1 MFPSLSSR
9 MHRGLLAST
18 ALLLAPLGCATS
30 SQAGAAR
37 DEAALRTDEPP
48 RMKPKWGM
56 VIHGGAGGISREN
69 LTPEREAAMRAAL
82 TEALQAGHA
91 VLAKGGRS
99 LDAVTAAIRVLEDS
113 PYFNAG
119 KGAVFNH
126 DGVTELDAA
135 VMDGKTRMA
144 GAVAGVHHIQN
155 PIDLARRV
163 MEKSP
168 HVMLVGDGAEAF
180 ARSQGMPLVD
190 AKYFY
195 TEERWQGLQRALEQE
210 RAKEA
215 PPAEQGQPPT
225 QGLAPAQPVTP
236 GQPPA
241 QGATPA
247 QPSSPTQPP
256 TQGLAPAQPV
266 TPGQP
271 PAQGATPAQPSS
283 PTQPPAPARPA
294 TPAQPQP
301 GSSLT
306 PGVAP
311 ITGDHKFGTVG
322 AVALDMEGNLAAGTS
337 TGGMTNKRFGRVG
350 DSPIIGAGTYAD
362 ERCAVSATG
371 HGEFF
376 IRYTVARDICARVEY
391 QDLPL
396 LEAANHV
403 VNDVLVRAGGEGG
416 VIAMDRQ
423 GHVAMPF
430 NSSGM
435 YRGYIGEDGTPTV
448 SIFQQP

>member
-1 MFPSLSSR
+1 MSPSFPSRL
-9 MHRGLLAST
+9 HRGLLAST

-37 DEAALRTDEPP
+37 DEAALRTDEAP
-48 RMKPKWGM
+48 RVKPRWGL
-56 VIHGGAGGISREN
+56 VIHGGAGVISREN

-82 TEALQAGHA
+82 TQALQAGHA

-99 LDAVTAAIRVLEDS
+99 MDAVTAAIRVMEDS

-126 DGVTELDAA
+126 DGVNELDAA

-155 PIDLARRV
+155 PIDLARLV

-168 HVMLVGDGAEAF
+168 HVMMVGDGAEAF
-180 ARSQGMPLVD
+180 AQSQGMPLVD

-210 RAKEA
+210 KAKEA
-215 PPAEQGQPPT
+215 PPA
-225 QGLAPAQPVTP
+225 
-236 GQPPA
+236 
-241 QGATPA
+241 
-247 QPSSPTQPP
+247 
-256 TQGLAPAQPV
+256 
-266 TPGQP
+266 
-271 PAQGATPAQPSS
+271 
-283 PTQPPAPARPA
+283 
-294 TPAQPQP
+294 

-306 PGVAP
+306 PGVDP

-350 DSPIIGAGTYAD
+350 DAPIIGAGTYAD

-391 QDLPL
+391 QELPL
-396 LEAANHV
+396 PEAANHV
-403 VNDVLVRAGGEGG
+403 INDVLVKAGGEGG

-423 GHVAMPF
+423 GHVATPF

-448 SIFQQP
+448 AIFQQP

>member
-1 MFPSLSSR
+1 MSPSFSSR

-48 RMKPKWGM
+48 RVKPKWGL
-56 VIHGGAGGISREN
+56 VIHGGAGVISREN

-82 TEALQAGHA
+82 TQALQAGHA

-99 LDAVTAAIRVLEDS
+99 MDAVTAAIRVMEDS

-126 DGVTELDAA
+126 DGVNELDAA

-155 PIDLARRV
+155 PIDLARLV

-168 HVMLVGDGAEAF
+168 HVMMVGDGAEAF
-180 ARSQGMPLVD
+180 AQSQGMPLVD
-190 AKYFY
+190 AKYFF

-210 RAKEA
+210 KAKQA
-215 PPAEQGQPPT
+215 PPAEQGQPST
-225 QGLAPAQPVTP
+225 QGLSPVQPSAPGQPPTPGVTP
-236 GQPPA
+236 GQPVTPEQPPA
-241 QGATPA
+241 SAPQPGQPATSAQPSSPAQLPKQGATPA
-247 QPSSPTQPP
+247 QP
-256 TQGLAPAQPV
+256 V
-266 TPGQP
+266 
-271 PAQGATPAQPSS
+271 
-283 PTQPPAPARPA
+283 

-306 PGVAP
+306 PGVDP

-322 AVALDMEGNLAAGTS
+322 AVALDMDGNLAAGTS

-350 DSPIIGAGTYAD
+350 DAPIIGAGTYAD

-396 LEAANHV
+396 PEAANYV
-403 VNDVLVRAGGEGG
+403 VNDVLVKAGGEGG

-435 YRGYIGEDGTPTV
+435 YRGYISEDGTPTV
-448 SIFQQP
+448 AIFQQP

>member
-1 MFPSLSSR
+1 MSPTFSPR
-9 MHRGLLAST
+9 MHRSLLAGT
-18 ALLLAPLGCATS
+18 ALLLAPMGCATS
-30 SQAGAAR
+30 SQVGAAR

-48 RMKPKWGM
+48 RVKPKWGL
-56 VIHGGAGGISREN
+56 VIHGGAGVISREN
-69 LTPEREAAMRAAL
+69 LSPEREAAMRAVL
-82 TEALQAGHA
+82 TQALQAGHA

-126 DGVTELDAA
+126 DGVNELDAA

-144 GAVAGVHHIQN
+144 GAVAGVRHIQN
-155 PIDLARRV
+155 PIDLARLV

-168 HVMLVGDGAEAF
+168 HVMMVGDGAEAF
-180 ARSQGMPLVD
+180 AQSQGMPLVD
-190 AKYFY
+190 AKYFF

-215 PPAEQGQPPT
+215 PPTEQGQPSTQGQTPT
-225 QGLAPAQPVTP
+225 QGPSP
-236 GQPPA
+236 
-241 QGATPA
+241 ATPA
-247 QPSSPTQPP
+247 QPS
-256 TQGLAPAQPV
+256 A
-266 TPGQP
+266 PGQP
-271 PAQGATPAQPSS
+271 PAPPVPSS
-283 PTQPPAPARPA
+283 PGQAPTTPPPSK
-294 TPAQPQP
+294 QPQP

-306 PGVAP
+306 PGVDP

-322 AVALDMEGNLAAGTS
+322 AVALDQHGDLAAGTS

-396 LEAANHV
+396 PEAASYV
-403 VNDVLVRAGGEGG
+403 INDVLVKAGGEGG

-448 SIFQQP
+448 AIFQQP

>member
-1 MFPSLSSR
+1 M
-9 MHRGLLAST
+9 
-18 ALLLAPLGCATS
+18 
-30 SQAGAAR
+30 
-37 DEAALRTDEPP
+37 
-48 RMKPKWGM
+48 
-56 VIHGGAGGISREN
+56 HGGAGVISREN

-82 TEALQAGHA
+82 TQALQAGHA

-99 LDAVTAAIRVLEDS
+99 MDAVTAAIRVMEDS

-126 DGVTELDAA
+126 DGVNELDAA

-155 PIDLARRV
+155 PIDLARLV

-168 HVMLVGDGAEAF
+168 HVMMVGDGAEAF
-180 ARSQGMPLVD
+180 AQSQGMPLVD

-210 RAKEA
+210 KAKGA
-215 PPAEQGQPPT
+215 PPAEQGQPST
-225 QGLAPAQPVTP
+225 QGLSPAQPSAP

-241 QGATPA
+241 QGASPATPGQPLTPA
-247 QPSSPTQPP
+247 QPPAS
-256 TQGLAPAQPV
+256 APQ
-266 TPGQP
+266 PGQP
-271 PAQGATPAQPSS
+271 ATPAQPSS
-283 PTQPPAPARPA
+283 PAQLPTQGATPA
-294 TPAQPQP
+294 TPSQPQP

-306 PGVAP
+306 PGVDP

-350 DSPIIGAGTYAD
+350 DAPIIGAGTYAD

-396 LEAANHV
+396 PEAASYV
-403 VNDVLVRAGGEGG
+403 VNDVLVKAGGEGG

-435 YRGYIGEDGTPTV
+435 YRGYISEDGTPTV
-448 SIFQQP
+448 AIFQQP

>member
-1 MFPSLSSR
+1 MSPSFSPR

-18 ALLLAPLGCATS
+18 ALLLVPLGCATS

-37 DEAALRTDEPP
+37 DEAALRTEAPP
-48 RMKPKWGM
+48 RVKPRWGL
-56 VIHGGAGGISREN
+56 VIHGGAGVISREN
-69 LTPEREAAMRAAL
+69 LSPEREAAMRAAL

-99 LDAVTAAIRVLEDS
+99 LDAVTAAIRVMEDS

-126 DGVTELDAA
+126 DGVNELDAA

-155 PIDLARRV
+155 PIDLARLV

-168 HVMLVGDGAEAF
+168 HVMMVGDGAEAF

-215 PPAEQGQPPT
+215 PPAQP
-225 QGLAPAQPVTP
+225 
-236 GQPPA
+236 
-241 QGATPA
+241 
-247 QPSSPTQPP
+247 
-256 TQGLAPAQPV
+256 
-266 TPGQP
+266 
-271 PAQGATPAQPSS
+271 
-283 PTQPPAPARPA
+283 
-294 TPAQPQP
+294 QPQP

-306 PGVAP
+306 PGVDP

-322 AVALDMEGNLAAGTS
+322 AVALDQEGNLAAGTS

-396 LEAANHV
+396 PEAANSV
-403 VNDVLVRAGGEGG
+403 VNDVLVKAGGEGG

-448 SIFQQP
+448 AIFKP

>member
-1 MFPSLSSR
+1 M
-9 MHRGLLAST
+9 
-18 ALLLAPLGCATS
+18 
-30 SQAGAAR
+30 
-37 DEAALRTDEPP
+37 
-48 RMKPKWGM
+48 
-56 VIHGGAGGISREN
+56 HGGAGVISREN

-82 TEALQAGHA
+82 TQALQAGHA

-99 LDAVTAAIRVLEDS
+99 MDAVTAAIRVMEDS

-126 DGVTELDAA
+126 DGVNELDAA

-155 PIDLARRV
+155 PIDLARLV

-168 HVMLVGDGAEAF
+168 HVMMVGDGAEAF
-180 ARSQGMPLVD
+180 AQSQGMPLVD

-210 RAKEA
+210 KAKGA
-215 PPAEQGQPPT
+215 PPAEQGQPST
-225 QGLAPAQPVTP
+225 QGLSPAQPSAP

-241 QGATPA
+241 QGASPATPGQPLTPA
-247 QPSSPTQPP
+247 QPPAS
-256 TQGLAPAQPV
+256 APQ
-266 TPGQP
+266 PGQP
-271 PAQGATPAQPSS
+271 ATPAQPSS
-283 PTQPPAPARPA
+283 PAQLPTQGATPA
-294 TPAQPQP
+294 TPSQPQP

-306 PGVAP
+306 PGVDP

-322 AVALDMEGNLAAGTS
+322 AVALDQEGNLAAGTS

-350 DSPIIGAGTYAD
+350 DAPIIGAGTYAD

-396 LEAANHV
+396 PEAASYV
-403 VNDVLVRAGGEGG
+403 INDVLVKAGGEGG

-435 YRGYIGEDGTPTV
+435 YRGYISEDGTPTV
-448 SIFQQP
+448 AIFQQP

>member
-1 MFPSLSSR
+1 MSPSFPSR

-37 DEAALRTDEPP
+37 DEAALRTDAPP
-48 RMKPKWGM
+48 RVKPKWGL
-56 VIHGGAGGISREN
+56 VIHGGAGVISREN

-99 LDAVTAAIRVLEDS
+99 MDAVTAAIRVMEDS

-126 DGVTELDAA
+126 DGVNELDAA

-155 PIDLARRV
+155 PIDLARLV

-168 HVMLVGDGAEAF
+168 HVMMVGDGAEAF
-180 ARSQGMPLVD
+180 AKSQGMPLVD

-210 RAKEA
+210 KAKGA
-215 PPAEQGQPPT
+215 PPTEQGQPST
-225 QGLAPAQPVTP
+225 QGQSPAAPT
-236 GQPPA
+236 QPPA
-241 QGATPA
+241 QGTTPA
-247 QPSSPTQPP
+247 PPQPQ
-256 TQGLAPAQPV
+256 AP
-266 TPGQP
+266 
-271 PAQGATPAQPSS
+271 
-283 PTQPPAPARPA
+283 RPA
-294 TPAQPQP
+294 APAQPQP

-306 PGVAP
+306 PGVDP

-322 AVALDMEGNLAAGTS
+322 AVALDMDGNLAAGTS

-350 DSPIIGAGTYAD
+350 DAPIIGAGTYAD

-396 LEAANHV
+396 PEAANYVIH
-403 VNDVLVRAGGEGG
+403 DVLVKAGGEGG

-448 SIFQQP
+448 AIFQQP

>member
-1 MFPSLSSR
+1 M
-9 MHRGLLAST
+9 
-18 ALLLAPLGCATS
+18 
-30 SQAGAAR
+30 
-37 DEAALRTDEPP
+37 
-48 RMKPKWGM
+48 
-56 VIHGGAGGISREN
+56 HGGAGVISREN

-99 LDAVTAAIRVLEDS
+99 MDAVTAAIRVLEDS

-119 KGAVFNH
+119 KGSVFNH
-126 DGVTELDAA
+126 DGVNELDAA

-155 PIDLARRV
+155 PIDLARLV

-168 HVMLVGDGAEAF
+168 HVMMVGDGAEAF
-180 ARSQGMPLVD
+180 AKSQGMPLVD

-210 RAKEA
+210 KAKGA
-215 PPAEQGQPPT
+215 PPAEQGQPST
-225 QGLAPAQPVTP
+225 QGQSPGQPSAPGQPPASAQPPAP

-241 QGATPA
+241 QGATP
-247 QPSSPTQPP
+247 
-256 TQGLAPAQPV
+256 GQPV
-266 TPGQP
+266 TPVQP
-271 PAQGATPAQPSS
+271 PASA
-283 PTQPPAPARPA
+283 QPPAPQPGQPA

-306 PGVAP
+306 PGVDP

-322 AVALDMEGNLAAGTS
+322 AVALDMDGNLAAGTS

-350 DSPIIGAGTYAD
+350 DAPIIGAGTYAD

-396 LEAANHV
+396 PEAANYV
-403 VNDVLVRAGGEGG
+403 VHDVLVKAGGEGG

-435 YRGYIGEDGTPTV
+435 YRGYIGQDGTPTV
-448 SIFQQP
+448 AIFQQP

>member
-1 MFPSLSSR
+1 M
-9 MHRGLLAST
+9 
-18 ALLLAPLGCATS
+18 
-30 SQAGAAR
+30 
-37 DEAALRTDEPP
+37 RTDEPP
-48 RMKPKWGM
+48 RVKPKWGL
-56 VIHGGAGGISREN
+56 VIHGGAGVISREN
-69 LTPEREAAMRAAL
+69 LTPEREAAMRAVL
-82 TEALQAGHA
+82 TEALQAGHS

-99 LDAVTAAIRVLEDS
+99 MDAVTAAIRVMEDS

-126 DGVTELDAA
+126 DGVNELDAA

-155 PIDLARRV
+155 PIDLARLV

-168 HVMLVGDGAEAF
+168 HVMMVGDGAEAF

-210 RAKEA
+210 KAKGA
-215 PPAEQGQPPT
+215 PPAEQGQPST
-225 QGLAPAQPVTP
+225 Q

-241 QGATPA
+241 
-247 QPSSPTQPP
+247 
-256 TQGLAPAQPV
+256 APV
-266 TPGQP
+266 QP
-271 PAQGATPAQPSS
+271 PASAPQPG
-283 PTQPPAPARPA
+283 Q
-294 TPAQPQP
+294 PAQPQP

-306 PGVAP
+306 PGVDP

-322 AVALDMEGNLAAGTS
+322 AVALDMDGNLAAGTS

-350 DSPIIGAGTYAD
+350 DAPIIGAGTYAD

-396 LEAANHV
+396 PEAANYV
-403 VNDVLVRAGGEGG
+403 VHDVLVKAGGEGG

-435 YRGYIGEDGTPTV
+435 YRGYISEDGTPTV
-448 SIFQQP
+448 AIFQQP

>member
-1 MFPSLSSR
+1 MSPTFSPR
-9 MHRGLLAST
+9 MHRSLLAGT
-18 ALLLAPLGCATS
+18 ALLLAPMGCATS
-30 SQAGAAR
+30 SQVGAAR

-48 RMKPKWGM
+48 RVKPKWGL
-56 VIHGGAGGISREN
+56 VIHGGAGVISREN
-69 LTPEREAAMRAAL
+69 LSPEREAAMRAVL
-82 TEALQAGHA
+82 TQALQAGHA

-126 DGVTELDAA
+126 DGVNELDAA

-144 GAVAGVHHIQN
+144 GAVAGVRHIQN
-155 PIDLARRV
+155 PIDLARLV

-168 HVMLVGDGAEAF
+168 HVMMVGDGAEAF
-180 ARSQGMPLVD
+180 AQSQGMPLVD

-210 RAKEA
+210 KAKEA
-215 PPAEQGQPPT
+215 PPAEQGQPST
-225 QGLAPAQPVTP
+225 QGLSPGQPTPPAQPP
-236 GQPPA
+236 APQQGQP
-241 QGATPA
+241 ATPA
-247 QPSSPTQPP
+247 QP
-256 TQGLAPAQPV
+256 G
-266 TPGQP
+266 
-271 PAQGATPAQPSS
+271 QPSS
-283 PTQPPAPARPA
+283 QPQP
-294 TPAQPQP
+294 QPQP

-306 PGVAP
+306 PGVDP

-322 AVALDMEGNLAAGTS
+322 AVALDQHGDLAAGTS

-396 LEAANHV
+396 PEAASYV
-403 VNDVLVRAGGEGG
+403 INDVLVKAGGEGG

-448 SIFQQP
+448 AIFQQP